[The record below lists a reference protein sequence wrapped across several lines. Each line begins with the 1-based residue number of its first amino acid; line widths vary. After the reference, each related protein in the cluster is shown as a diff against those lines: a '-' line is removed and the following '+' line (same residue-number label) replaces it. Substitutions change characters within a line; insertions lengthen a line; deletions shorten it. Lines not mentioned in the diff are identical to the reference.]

1 MTTLDLARSYL
12 KKARSRLKL
21 LPILLEDGDYSDV
34 VREAQEIVELALKG
48 MLRHQGIEP
57 PKWHDV
63 GDMLLAHAGRFPS
76 GTVDMLS
83 QLADVSKWLRKEREL
98 AFYGDI
104 DFIPSEEYERGDA
117 ERAISDAKLVFDAA
131 ARLIASSNDGCEGTK
146 ITPPHATGRNEE

>member
-1 MTTLDLARSYL
+1 MPTA
-12 KKARSRLKL
+12 A
-21 LPILLEDGDYSDV
+21 LPPSGQ
-34 VREAQEIVELALKG
+34 RRPA
-48 MLRHQGIEP
+48 
-57 PKWHDV
+57 PKWPGPFGMGRHGGLRRV
-63 GDMLLAHAGRFPS
+63 PAGGPRPLRVLVPQPCLAPS
-76 GTVDMLS
+76 AVALPPTSPYLCSRPLS
-83 QLADVSKWLRKEREL
+83 QLANVSKWLRKEREL